1 MSGIETVKII
11 VDAEKQA
18 AKLID
23 DAMNEASA
31 IRKKIDS
38 LVQTQRQEMLAEAS
52 REAASIA
59 ARAEEEGRLEAEQLE
74 KQSTE
79 TLQAL
84 AARASARTD
93 ATVTKLVTMMLQVD

>member
-18 AKLID
+18 AKMIN

-38 LVQTQRQEMLAEAS
+38 TVQTQRREMLAEANS
-52 REAASIA
+52 EAASIA
-59 ARAEEEGRLEAEQLE
+59 ARAEEEGRFEAEQLE
-74 KQSTE
+74 
-79 TLQAL
+79 
-84 AARASARTD
+84 
-93 ATVTKLVTMMLQVD
+93 

>member
-18 AKLID
+18 AKMIN

-38 LVQTQRQEMLAEAS
+38 IVQTQRREMLAEANK
-52 REAASIA
+52 EAASIA
-59 ARAEEEGRLEAEQLE
+59 ARAEEEGRFEAEQLE

-79 TLQAL
+79 AL
-84 AARASARTD
+84 KAIASRASARRD
-93 ATVTKLVTMMLQVD
+93 ATVEKLVTMMLQVE

>member
-38 LVQTQRQEMLAEAS
+38 LVQTQRQEMLAKAS

-59 ARAEEEGRLEAEQLE
+59 ALAEEEGRLEAEQLE

-93 ATVTKLVTMMLQVD
+93 ATVTKLVTMMIQVD